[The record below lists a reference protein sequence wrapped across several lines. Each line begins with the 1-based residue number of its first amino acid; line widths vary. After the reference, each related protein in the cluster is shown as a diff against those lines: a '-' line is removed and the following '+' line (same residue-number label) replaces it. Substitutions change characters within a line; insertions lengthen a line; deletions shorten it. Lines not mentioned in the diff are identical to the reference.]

1 MRKTF
6 STILASLILADAML
20 DTAVFGRPL
29 GLFGEGLDATKSKH
43 TDKKSHTTTSTNAVK
58 SNFTDFEMGVVANNL
73 PNGTSLSV
81 NKCGNL
87 AIRHKDA
94 PSNIFFNIYK
104 KDGGYIIRK
113 RLSVAKG
120 IKNVGGVM
128 NDGKPFPTLADAMA
142 YLNKYA
148 EKYPSRMYSRAR

>member
-1 MRKTF
+1 MKNI
-6 STILASLILADAML
+6 SSLLASIVLADALL

-29 GLFGEGLDATKSKH
+29 GLFGELADTKEK
-43 TDKKSHTTTSTNAVK
+43 TTKKPTSTALSK
-58 SNFTDFEMGVVANNL
+58 SNFTDSEIGAVANNL
-73 PNGTSLSV
+73 PVGTSLSV
-81 NKCGNL
+81 NKCGNI

-104 KDGGYIIRK
+104 RNGGYIIRK

-128 NDGKPFPTLADAMA
+128 NEGKEFATLADAMA

-148 EKYPSRMYSRAR
+148 EKYPSRMWARAKA